1 MTAAA
6 TVRAESLVSAPRHHY
21 TRYAWIPI
29 GLAVAFEALAW
40 LTGDVWLHVLAALSA
55 AVLIAAFLENP
66 RISGLII
73 EVQHAQSTTV
83 GDASVH
89 RFTVRNTGRRTTST
103 GHLRDH
109 THGLAD
115 LSILLPRLAPGASTT
130 INVTRSATARGVTP
144 GHIVLVSSSAPYG
157 LRLVTCA
164 VQLRASVIVRPPL
177 VPVPLVRP
185 VERELDDD
193 AGPVQLRRD
202 GPTVR
207 GLREWR
213 SGDDARAVHWRA
225 SARRGQ
231 LVVLEREAPR
241 RPTLTLLAITGGG
254 PQLWEH
260 SVSVLASLA
269 LQGIRAGLDVSLFAA
284 QDEYDSLAQPSI
296 DAVLDGCA
304 ALEPAGWPS
313 PDLLERAARAA
324 GAGGRVHV
332 VAHGL
337 DATAWPKLSARFAAF
352 GVSVV
357 DVASLKTTN
366 P

>member
-1 MTAAA
+1 MTAPA
-6 TVRAESLVSAPRHHY
+6 TVRTESPVSAPRHHF
-21 TRYAWIPI
+21 TRYAWIPV

-40 LTGDVWLHVLAALSA
+40 LTGDIWLHVLAALSA

-66 RISGLII
+66 RISGLTL
-73 EVQHAQSTTV
+73 EVEHPRSTTV
-83 GDASVH
+83 GETSIH

-109 THGLAD
+109 THGLED
-115 LSILLPRLAPGASTT
+115 LSILLPRLAPGASTS
-130 INVTRSATARGVTP
+130 IDVPRSGTARGVTP

-164 VQLRASVIVRPPL
+164 VQLRAAVIVRPSL
-177 VPVPLVRP
+177 VPVPVIRP
-185 VERELDDD
+185 VERELDEDS
-193 AGPVQLRRD
+193 GRIQLRRD

-241 RPTLTLLAITGGG
+241 RPTLTLLAITGAN
-254 PQLWEH
+254 PELWEH
-260 SVSVLASLA
+260 SVSVLASVA
-269 LQGIRAGLDVSLFAA
+269 LQGIRAGLEVSLFAA
-284 QDEYDSLAQPSI
+284 QDEHDSLMEPSI

-304 ALEPAGWPS
+304 ALAPAGWPS
-313 PDLLERAARAA
+313 ADLLERAASTA
-324 GAGGRVHV
+324 GPGGRIHV
-332 VAHGL
+332 VAHGM
-337 DATAWPKLSARFAAF
+337 DPSAWRELSARLAAY

-357 DVASLKTTN
+357 DVANLRT
-366 P
+366 PRR

>member
-1 MTAAA
+1 MQ
-6 TVRAESLVSAPRHHY
+6 AESPVSAPRHHY
-21 TRYAWIPI
+21 TRFAWIPV
-29 GLAVAFEALAW
+29 GLALAFEALAW

-55 AVLIAAFLENP
+55 AVLIAACLEDP
-66 RISGLII
+66 RVGGLII
-73 EVQHAQSTTV
+73 EVQHPKATTV
-83 GDASVH
+83 GTTSIH
-89 RFTVRNTGRRTTST
+89 RFIVRNTGRRTTST

-130 INVTRSATARGVTP
+130 IDAPRSATARGVTP

-164 VQLRASVIVRPPL
+164 VQLRVPVIVRPQL
-177 VPVPLVRP
+177 IPVPAIRP
-185 VERELDDD
+185 LERDLNEDS
-193 AGPVQLRRD
+193 GPVQLRRD

-241 RPTLTLLAITGGG
+241 RPALTLLAITGAD
-254 PQLWEH
+254 PETWEH
-260 SVSVLASLA
+260 SISAFASLA
-269 LQGIRAGLDVSLFAA
+269 IQGVRSGLDVSLFAA
-284 QDEYDSLAQPSI
+284 QDEYDSLTQPSI

-304 ALEPAGWPS
+304 ALAPAGWPS
-313 PDLLERAARAA
+313 ADLVERAARTA
-324 GAGGRVHV
+324 GPGGRIHV

-337 DATAWPKLSARFAAF
+337 EPSAWPKLTTRFAPY
-352 GVSVV
+352 GVAVV
-357 DVASLKTTN
+357 DVAGMKATSR
-366 P
+366 